1 MRTNQQL
8 GYIVW
13 SYVFNRDDL
22 YYLSFAIQSGAYP
35 ADELNY
41 RADKFIS
48 SLPEYIKN
56 MDSTTFNQIIESSI
70 EELEKSPKSIAERGN
85 KLKNL
90 VFEFDAD
97 FDRDKKTVA
106 ALKQTNKQNVID
118 LMEKTIGKEK
128 RKMVNTLV
136 FAKEHKNKNK
146 LKSSFEDVNI
156 WKASRTY
163 R

>member
-1 MRTNQQL
+1 
-8 GYIVW
+8 
-13 SYVFNRDDL
+13 
-22 YYLSFAIQSGAYP
+22 
-35 ADELNY
+35 
-41 RADKFIS
+41 
-48 SLPEYIKN
+48 

-70 EELEKSPKSIAERGN
+70 EELEKSPKSISERGN

-97 FDRDKKTVA
+97 FDRDKKTIA
-106 ALKQTNKQNVID
+106 ALKRTNKEEVLN
-118 LMEKTIGKEK
+118 LMKETIGQEK

-136 FAKEHKNKNK
+136 FAKEHKNKKK
-146 LKSSFEDVNI
+146 LKSSFEDVNL

>member
-13 SYVFNRDDL
+13 SNVFNRDDL
-22 YYLSFAIQSGAYP
+22 YFLSFAIQSGAYP
-35 ADELNY
+35 ADELNA
-41 RADKFIS
+41 RADNYIS

-56 MDSTTFNQIIESSI
+56 MDSTTFNQIVESSI
-70 EELEKSPKSIAERGN
+70 EELEKSPKSISERGN

-90 VFEFDAD
+90 VFEFEAD
-97 FDRDKKTVA
+97 FDRDKKTIA
-106 ALKQTNKQNVID
+106 ALRQIKKQEVLN
-118 LMEKTIGKEK
+118 LMEETVGKEK

-136 FAKEHKNKNK
+136 FANEHQNKKK
-146 LKSSFEDVNI
+146 LESSFKDVKL
-156 WKASRTY
+156 WKANRTY